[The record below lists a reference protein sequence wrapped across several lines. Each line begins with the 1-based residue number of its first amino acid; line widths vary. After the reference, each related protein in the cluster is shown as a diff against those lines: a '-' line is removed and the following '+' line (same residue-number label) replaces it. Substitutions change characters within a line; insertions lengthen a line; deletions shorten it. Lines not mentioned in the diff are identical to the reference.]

1 MSAKRSP
8 IDRILTF
15 YREQSPD
22 VVRVTHQLALE
33 VMKAR
38 GIGNG
43 PAKSGMKQSRKPK
56 LAKRVDVSGA
66 LKVEE

>member
-1 MSAKRSP
+1 MSTKRSP

-43 PAKSGMKQSRKPK
+43 PAKPKIARKPK
-56 LAKRVDVSGA
+56 LAKGASAGTASG
-66 LKVEE
+66 VEA